1 MIDILHAQ
9 TFTSGIPAGLPET
22 VRAAA
27 RVAHKTGEI
36 SSVTHDAGLVF
47 LPGRPPYAIAVLTG
61 APGDAPDRFE
71 LIARISGVAFDCIAS
86 SGARIGRSTP

>member
-1 MIDILHAQ
+1 MIDVLHAQ
-9 TFTSGIPAGLPET
+9 TFNSGIPAGLPEA

-61 APGDAPDRFE
+61 AGSEASDRFE
-71 LIARISGVAFDCIAS
+71 LIARISALAFDHLAAA
-86 SGARIGRSTP
+86 GARIERSTP